1 MAYVTV
7 PKDLAKVK
15 NKVAFN
21 LTLRQIICIVVG
33 AALGL
38 PFYFLTR
45 DTIGTSGAAT
55 GMVLLMLPEFLF
67 AMYEKD
73 GMHMEKI
80 LQNFI
85 RVRFQRPAIRRYE
98 TANLYEEAAY
108 PYKVPEN
115 KPQTKGGLHRGKKEK
130 VPPAKPV
137 RADAK
142 STRFPLKGKAK
153 RISVQDSIAYKEM
166 GKDGIC
172 RVADHVY
179 SKTIR
184 FYDINYQLA
193 QNDDKSAIFEN
204 WCDFLNYFDS
214 SIQFQLSFI
223 NQKSSMKE
231 YEKVIQIEPQ
241 NDAFDDVRME
251 YAQMLHNQLA
261 KGNNGLLKSKYIT
274 FAIEADNLAM
284 ARPKL
289 ERIETDI
296 LSNFRSWA

>member
-108 PYKVPEN
+108 PYFDKSL
-115 KPQTKGGLHRGKKEK
+115 KLY
-130 VPPAKPV
+130 AIM
-137 RADAK
+137 
-142 STRFPLKGKAK
+142 STRPE
-153 RISVQDSIAYKEM
+153 D
-166 GKDGIC
+166 
-172 RVADHVY
+172 VAARQGAE
-179 SKTIR
+179 SK
-184 FYDINYQLA
+184 Q
-193 QNDDKSAIFEN
+193 
-204 WCDFLNYFDS
+204 
-214 SIQFQLSFI
+214 
-223 NQKSSMKE
+223 
-231 YEKVIQIEPQ
+231 
-241 NDAFDDVRME
+241 
-251 YAQMLHNQLA
+251 
-261 KGNNGLLKSKYIT
+261 
-274 FAIEADNLAM
+274 
-284 ARPKL
+284 
-289 ERIETDI
+289 
-296 LSNFRSWA
+296 